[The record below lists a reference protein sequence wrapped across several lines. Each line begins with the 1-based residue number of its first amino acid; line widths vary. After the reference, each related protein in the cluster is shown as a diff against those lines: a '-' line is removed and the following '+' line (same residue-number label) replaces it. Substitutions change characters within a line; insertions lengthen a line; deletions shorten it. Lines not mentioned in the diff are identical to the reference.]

1 MKKTRITLTGEE
13 KKAWKKDFGIMYL
26 WVFLLSGPLGFI
38 GALIARRH
46 DKKIIKELCH
56 KEQLLPISKPETKS
70 KPAKKTNKKV
80 SKKTSNKKAKEA

>member
-1 MKKTRITLTGEE
+1 MKKTKITLTGEE

-26 WVFLLSGPLGFI
+26 WIFILTGPFGFL
-38 GALIARRH
+38 GALIARKH
-46 DKKIIKELCH
+46 DKKIVKELCH
-56 KEQLLPISKPETKS
+56 KEQPLPKLETKTKS